1 MTASIP
7 FNPTQTTNA
16 LGSFGVDWSGFIA
29 GTAYADPSARYR
41 LAGGLVASTETYP
54 MWGGL
59 AISEATPNTVYS
71 QSSPAPIG
79 ALGTIISRATA
90 IGSLGVAGSLTGF
103 SVFDQNYA
111 MINTPQSPVPLAASL
126 MQVNFY
132 RLGSNARI
140 ALPYNPALSLN
151 GNIITQSL
159 SWDFV
164 NQQLTPYLAAW
175 ASEAITSATYTSS
188 TGIIA
193 LTFGTAPFGASI
205 GSGAN
210 GVYIN
215 LSGLT
220 TSAWGRIGGQWHLPG
235 DGNRFERHGGQR
247 ARGDRSG
254 DDHHQWVDR
263 HAGGGRR
270 RRPGQGSRLRRR
282 QFDGRCLQHRDR
294 RCDVESQRIC
304 GSRADLTGTAI

>member
-71 QSSPAPIG
+71 QSSPAPISV
-79 ALGTIISRATA
+79 LGTIISRATA

-220 TSAWGRIGGQWHLPG
+220 TSAGAASAVNGTFPVTGTGSSGTVVSVQGAIGLGTITINGSTGTL
-235 DGNRFERHGGQR
+235 
-247 ARGDRSG
+247 A
-254 DDHHQWVDR
+254 
-263 HAGGGRR
+263 AGGGVA
-270 RRPGQGSRLRRR
+270 PVKVLDYDAGHSM
-282 QFDGRCLQHRDR
+282 
-294 RCDVESQRIC
+294 VVVYNI
-304 GSRADLTGTAI
+304 ATGAATWNRSGYAALVQI